1 MTDCV
6 LWYRRP
12 ATRWT
17 EALPIG
23 NGRLGAMVFGGIGGE
38 RWQLNED
45 SLWSG
50 GPEDADNRAALPALS
65 QIRELLFS
73 GRYAEAQRLC
83 DATQIRKPS
92 QHGDF
97 GSYTTLGELRLQPL
111 VAEAFSEPAQEYRR
125 ELDLRSA
132 VATTRY
138 RIAGHLYTR
147 RCFASAPDRLLVIG
161 LSCSRGVTLDF
172 HLTLERPGARL
183 EPLGTDTLSL
193 SGRLQQRDADDG
205 MRYAARVRVLARG
218 GAVHA
223 TGDGLTVQGAESAL
237 LLLAAGTNYR
247 GADFEA
253 QISEALAAV
262 HAQSWNA
269 LLERHL
275 SDHVPRFERVQLRLG
290 SAKSAALTRSLP
302 TDERLLRQARGE
314 ADPGLCALYFQ
325 LGRYL
330 LCASSRPGSLA
341 ANLQGIWADGLVNPW
356 NGDYHTNINVQM
368 NYWLA
373 ETTQLAECVEP
384 LIELIEGMRAPGRQ
398 TARVHY
404 GARGWVV
411 HTLHNVWGFTSPG
424 EKPLWGL
431 FPMAAPW
438 LCQHLWEHYAF
449 GGELEYLRRV
459 WPCLREATQFCLDW
473 LVRDPSSGKLVSGPA
488 NSPENTFISPEGEPC
503 SICMGPSMDQEIL
516 WDHFGNVLAAAAAL
530 GIDDRFT
537 QTVAAARDDLLLPGI
552 GADGRLLEWPQPF
565 AETEPQHR
573 HVSHLFGLHPGHR
586 ITPRHTPREC
596 EAARSTLE
604 RRGDQAT
611 GWSRAWKICFWARL
625 GDGERAHALLQQLFH
640 PVRLAGS
647 EFEADGAG
655 VYPNLFCAHPPFQID
670 GNFGGT
676 AAIAEMLLQSH
687 DGSLQLLPAL
697 PGAWSEGSVSGLC
710 ARGGFELEL
719 AWSAGRLVRARLHS
733 KQGNDCEARYGSRVV
748 RLATVAGESYD
759 LTAQL
764 FGSQVF
770 GNQLFG
776 SPDQR

>member
-6 LWYRRP
+6 LWYGRP
-12 ATRWT
+12 AARWT

-23 NGRLGAMVFGGIGGE
+23 NGRLGAMVFGGIDSE
-38 RWQLNED
+38 CWQLNEH
-45 SLWSG
+45 SLWTG
-50 GPEDADNRAALPALS
+50 GPEDADNPAAFPALS
-65 QIRELLFS
+65 QVRELLFA
-73 GRYAEAQRLC
+73 GRYNEAQRLC
-83 DATQIRKPS
+83 DATQIRKAS
-92 QHGDF
+92 QHGAF
-97 GSYTTLGELRLQPL
+97 GSYTTLGELRLRPL
-111 VAEAFSEPAQEYRR
+111 VVGPSPRHVQDYRR

-132 VATTRY
+132 IATTRY
-138 RIAGHLYTR
+138 RSDGQLYTR
-147 RCFASAPDRLLVIG
+147 RCFASAPDRLLVIA
-161 LSCSRGVTLDF
+161 LSCSRGATLDF
-172 HLTLERPGARL
+172 HLTLERPDARL
-183 EPLGTDTLSL
+183 EPIGCDTLSL
-193 SGRLQQRDADDG
+193 SGRLLQREAADG
-205 MRYAARVRVLARG
+205 MRYAARVRVLAPG

-223 TGDGLTVQGAESAL
+223 AHDGLTVRGAESAL
-237 LLLAAGTNYR
+237 VLLAAGTNYG

-253 QISEALAAV
+253 QIAEALESAGAR
-262 HAQSWNA
+262 SWDT

-275 SDHVPRFERVQLRLG
+275 SDHVPRFERVELRLG
-290 SAKSAALTRSLP
+290 SHESAIAASSLP
-302 TDERLLRQARGE
+302 TDERLLRHARGA
-314 ADPGLCALYFQ
+314 ADPGLAALYFQ

-341 ANLQGIWADGLVNPW
+341 AHLQGIWADGLVNPW
-356 NGDYHTNINVQM
+356 NSDYHTNINLQM

-373 ETTQLAECVEP
+373 ETTQLAECAEP
-384 LIELIEGMRAPGRQ
+384 LIDLIEGLRAPGRQ

-411 HTLHNVWGFTSPG
+411 HTIHNVWGFTAPG
-424 EKPLWGL
+424 EKPSWGL

-449 GGELEYLRRV
+449 GGDREYLRRV
-459 WPCLREATQFCLDW
+459 WPCMREATQFCLDW
-473 LVRDPSSGKLVSGPA
+473 LVRDPVSGKLVSGPA
-488 NSPENTFISPEGEPC
+488 NSPENTFLSPEGTPC

-516 WDHFGNVLAAAAAL
+516 WEHFGNVLAAAAAL
-530 GIDDRFT
+530 GIHDRFT
-537 QTVAAARDDLLLPGI
+537 HTVAAARDDLLLPGI

-586 ITPRHTPREC
+586 LTPRHTPREC
-596 EAARSTLE
+596 EAARRTLE
-604 RRGDQAT
+604 RRGDEAT

-625 GDGERAHALLQQLFH
+625 GDGDRAHTLLQQLFH
-640 PVRLAGS
+640 PVGLAGC
-647 EFEADGAG
+647 EFESDGAG

-697 PGAWSEGSVSGLC
+697 PAAWSEGSVSGLC
-710 ARGGFELEL
+710 ARGGFEVEL
-719 AWSAGRLVRARLHS
+719 AWSASRLVLARLRS

-748 RLATVAGESYD
+748 RLATLAGESYD

-764 FGSQVF
+764 CR
-770 GNQLFG
+770 
-776 SPDQR
+776 SPDER